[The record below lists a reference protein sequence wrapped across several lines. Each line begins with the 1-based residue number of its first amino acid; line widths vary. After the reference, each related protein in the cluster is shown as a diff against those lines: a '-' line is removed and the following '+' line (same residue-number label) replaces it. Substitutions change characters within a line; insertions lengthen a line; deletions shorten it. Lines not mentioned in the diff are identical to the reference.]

1 MRFSHL
7 HASGFS
13 LLIKTLGG
21 EKNPRSL
28 WRTIIIQK
36 SGAGVAASLKN
47 AENSSFISSLINL
60 TLERGERTSL
70 KDSDSKYPCFAL
82 FPDLIQHEKANT
94 EHNKD
99 LNFAKVRIVCKNLR
113 RVTNGVVTKTKHLNL
128 SDSFGKEEILCIL

>member
-1 MRFSHL
+1 ME
-7 HASGFS
+7 
-13 LLIKTLGG
+13 I
-21 EKNPRSL
+21 

-36 SGAGVAASLKN
+36 SGAGVAESLKY
-47 AENSSFISSLINL
+47 AGNSNFISSLINL

-94 EHNKD
+94 GTHNKD

-113 RVTNGVVTKTKHLNL
+113 RVNNGVVTKTKHLNL